1 MFSEVTND
9 NLKRTLYGRSEKI
22 IALFAKYDREAFYL
36 EILHNIKG
44 FFTPFIIVFVV
55 NPIYDIAYT
64 QFSAYALG
72 ADIGEAIK
80 NTILNSYAF
89 ALASIVIATKIM
101 KIVMGKILIERID
114 KIWEKFNKKQLD
126 K

>member
-1 MFSEVTND
+1 MSTSLSTYNSFHSI
-9 NLKRTLYGRSEKI
+9 LY
-22 IALFAKYDREAFYL
+22 IAPSTDFA
-36 EILHNIKG
+36 
-44 FFTPFIIVFVV
+44 FT
-55 NPIYDIAYT
+55 AYPCP
-64 QFSAYALG
+64 SVS
-72 ADIGEAIK
+72 K
-80 NTILNSYAF
+80 ILNSYAF